1 MPQPHDL
8 QRMLKDAQQMM
19 AAQQE
24 AQQQLRE
31 QTVEASA
38 GGGMVKVTVSG
49 DMRLAA
55 LTIDPDAIDPQDPE
69 MLQDLVLAAV
79 NEGLRQAAAL
89 AEQALQGAGGEAG
102 FDPMAALESL
112 GLGGLGGTGGAAAA
126 AGPQLN
132 RAQRRAAQRKGR

>member
-1 MPQPHDL
+1 MPQPQDL
-8 QRMLKDAQQMM
+8 QRMLKDAQEMM
-19 AAQQE
+19 AAQQQ
-24 AQQQLRE
+24 AQEQLRE
-31 QTVEASA
+31 QTVDASA

-55 LTIDPDAIDPQDPE
+55 LTIDPDVIDPQDPE

-79 NEGLRQAAAL
+79 NEGLRQAGAL
-89 AEQALQGAGGEAG
+89 ADQALQGAGGEAG

-112 GLGGLGGTGGAAAA
+112 GLGGPGAPLGGGV
-126 AGPQLN
+126 PPMN

>member
-8 QRMLKDAQQMM
+8 QRMLKEAQEMM
-19 AAQQE
+19 AAQQQ
-24 AQQQLRE
+24 AQEKLRE
-31 QTVEASA
+31 QTVDASA

-49 DMRLAA
+49 DLRLSA
-55 LTIDPDAIDPQDPE
+55 LTIDPDAIDPEDPE

-89 AEQALQGAGGEAG
+89 AEQALEGAGGNAG

-112 GLGGLGGTGGAAAA
+112 GLGGPGGGLGAAGVPAM
-126 AGPQLN
+126 N

>member
-1 MPQPHDL
+1 MPQPQDL
-8 QRMLKDAQQMM
+8 QRMLKEAQEMM
-19 AAQQE
+19 AAQQQ
-24 AQQQLRE
+24 AQEQLRE
-31 QTVEASA
+31 QTVDASA

-89 AEQALQGAGGEAG
+89 AEQALQGAGGDAG

-112 GLGGLGGTGGAAAA
+112 GLGGPGGLGGAGGA
-126 AGPQLN
+126 PPMN